1 MKKNTIFAV
10 ILLLTIVVTGAWAT
24 MPTNLDFTTFLGAN
38 NFVSNSGLTTGVYK
52 GSLVINAPMAA
63 SVAVYGLVYATA
75 TGYNLADADA
85 AATMPVVGLCLET
98 GTGTRLV
105 LLRGVI
111 RYDTWAWTVGGK
123 LYCGLTG
130 ELTQTA
136 PSLNPDV
143 VQVVGYAIDAD
154 TIDFNPDSTIV
165 TVP

>member
-1 MKKNTIFAV
+1 MKKNLIF
-10 ILLLTIVVTGAWAT
+10 ILALLVVLPIIAWAT
-24 MPTNLDFTTFLGAN
+24 MPTNIDFTTLLGAN
-38 NFVSNSGLTTGVYK
+38 NFVANSGLTNEVYK
-52 GSLVINAPMAA
+52 GSLVIDAPMAA
-63 SVAVYGLVYATA
+63 SVAVYKLVYATA
-75 TGYNLADADA
+75 TGYNLADADQA
-85 AATMPVVGLCLET
+85 TTMPVVGMCLEA

-105 LLRGVI
+105 MLRGVI

-130 ELTQTA
+130 ELTHTA
-136 PSLNPDV
+136 PSTNPDV